1 MGGHHACNETPPSLI
16 LTPRLVPF
24 SRPPGDADARNGA
37 PRSVPLMELLISL
50 DQGSLVDELQA
61 EREVRARSERDRSK
75 IGTRSERDWRAFP
88 HRGPPCRPPRR
99 PSRSRPPGRV
109 PPIAPLLIPD
119 DHPECAPHHQV
130 DLDLPA
136 LTAAASGEL
145 PPSEAVAAKAS
156 AATQLLGAHRA
167 KIAEELAARRKLILL
182 LAGSIE
188 SQHEQCATLTK
199 ALASCESMLAT
210 AARAAAL

>member
-1 MGGHHACNETPPSLI
+1 M
-16 LTPRLVPF
+16 
-24 SRPPGDADARNGA
+24 
-37 PRSVPLMELLISL
+37 PLMELLISL

-61 EREVRARSERDRSK
+61 EREVRARSERDRNE
-75 IGTRSERDWRAFP
+75 IGTPFHTAGHPAGLPKTIPIASP
-88 HRGPPCRPPRR
+88 
-99 PSRSRPPGRV
+99 RSRPPDRV
-109 PPIAPLLIPD
+109 PPIASPRLRPPDRVPPVAPLIIPD

-156 AATQLLGAHRA
+156 AATQLLSAHRA

>member
-1 MGGHHACNETPPSLI
+1 MTTL
-16 LTPRLVPF
+16 
-24 SRPPGDADARNGA
+24 
-37 PRSVPLMELLISL
+37 
-50 DQGSLVDELQA
+50 
-61 EREVRARSERDRSK
+61 
-75 IGTRSERDWRAFP
+75 
-88 HRGPPCRPPRR
+88 
-99 PSRSRPPGRV
+99 
-109 PPIAPLLIPD
+109 IAPLT
-119 DHPECAPHHQV
+119 HHQV

-136 LTAAASGEL
+136 LTAAASGEI

-156 AATQLLGAHRA
+156 AATQLLNAHRA

-210 AARAAAL
+210 AARAAAM

>member
-1 MGGHHACNETPPSLI
+1 
-16 LTPRLVPF
+16 
-24 SRPPGDADARNGA
+24 
-37 PRSVPLMELLISL
+37 MELLISL

-61 EREVRARSERDRSK
+61 EREVRARSERDRIE
-75 IGTRSERDWRAFP
+75 IG
-88 HRGPPCRPPRR
+88 RR
-99 PSRSRPPGRV
+99 LESFSTPQATLLASPKTIPIASPRSR
-109 PPIAPLLIPD
+109 PPIAPLIIPD
-119 DHPECAPHHQV
+119 DHLDCAPHHQV

-156 AATQLLGAHRA
+156 AATQLLSAHRA

-210 AARAAAL
+210 AARAAAM

>member
-1 MGGHHACNETPPSLI
+1 
-16 LTPRLVPF
+16 
-24 SRPPGDADARNGA
+24 
-37 PRSVPLMELLISL
+37 MELLISL

-61 EREVRARSERDRSK
+61 EREVRARSERDRNE
-75 IGTRSERDWRAFP
+75 IGTPFHTAGHPAGLPKTIPIASPRL
-88 HRGPPCRPPRR
+88 RPPD
-99 PSRSRPPGRV
+99 RV
-109 PPIAPLLIPD
+109 PPIAPLIIPD

-145 PPSEAVAAKAS
+145 LPSEAVAAKAS
-156 AATQLLGAHRA
+156 AATQLLSAHRA

-210 AARAAAL
+210 AARAAAM